1 MAQRFPEFILEVE
14 KILKKGGMSGAQQ
27 GEVMKMGKDSDLVK
41 IGEGGEEELVR
52 EGSSSG
58 RDVSQIVSMT
68 MGPVCELKRMTVSGD
83 TNCAVGPKV
92 QELDTGVKMLTGDDP
107 EQTVGECVR
116 PLTPH
121 TL

>member
-1 MAQRFPEFILEVE
+1 MKLG
-14 KILKKGGMSGAQQ
+14 KG
-27 GEVMKMGKDSDLVK
+27 SDLVK

-58 RDVSQIVSMT
+58 RDVNQIVSMT
-68 MGPVCELKRMTVSGD
+68 MGPVCELKRMAVSGG

-92 QELDTGVKMLTGDDP
+92 QELDTGAKVLTGDDP
-107 EQTVGECVR
+107 EQTVGEFVR
-116 PLTPH
+116 PLTPR